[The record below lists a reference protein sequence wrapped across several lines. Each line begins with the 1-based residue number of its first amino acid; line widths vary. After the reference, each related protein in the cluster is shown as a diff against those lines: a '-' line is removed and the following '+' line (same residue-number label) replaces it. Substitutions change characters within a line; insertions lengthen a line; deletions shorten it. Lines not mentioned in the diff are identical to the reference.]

1 MTADICAAS
10 SPDPAK
16 DFSATPWQQQAVRIR
31 RKHAEVPG
39 VLTYELVPSGGGEF
53 RPFRPGQFNMLYVP
67 GIGEAAISISGD
79 PQQVDVM
86 PHTVRQAGNVT
97 GSLAK
102 LSEGAVIG
110 LRGPFGSAWPMEVCR
125 GRDVVL
131 VAGGIGLAPLRPAIC
146 ELISNR
152 NACGEIT
159 LIIGAREPALLLYP
173 GEYDAWRTAG
183 INVAVTV
190 DRADDAWRGSV
201 GVVTAILDRLWLRDA
216 ARTVVLTCGP
226 EVMMWYVMR
235 TAATR
240 GVPGSQLY
248 LSLER
253 NMNCAVAFCGH
264 CQFGPYFLCRE
275 GPVLCFD
282 QVQRLL
288 PIENL

>member
-1 MTADICAAS
+1 MIVGTSTAS
-10 SPDPAK
+10 SPDPARG
-16 DFSATPWQQQAVRIR
+16 SAATPWQQQAVRIQR
-31 RKHAEVPG
+31 MQTEIPG
-39 VLTYELVPSGGGEF
+39 VITFQLVSADGSRFP
-53 RPFRPGQFNMLYVP
+53 RFRPGQFNMLYVP
-67 GIGEAAISISGD
+67 GVGEAAISISGD
-79 PQQVDVM
+79 PQHVDVM

-97 GSLAK
+97 GSLAR

-110 LRGPFGSAWPMEVCR
+110 LRGPFGSAWPLDVCR

-152 NACGEIT
+152 DAFGEVT
-159 LIIGAREPALLLYP
+159 LIVGAREPGLLLYP
-173 GEYDAWRTAG
+173 GEYEAWRAAG

-190 DRADDAWRGSV
+190 DRGNESWRGSV
-201 GVVTAILDRLWLRDA
+201 GVVTAILDRLWLRNA

-235 TAATR
+235 TAAAR
-240 GVPGSQLY
+240 GIPSSQLY

-282 QVQRLL
+282 QVQKLMR
-288 PIENL
+288 IENL

>member
-1 MTADICAAS
+1 MRDQTSCPSGRTQEAGSVSD
-10 SPDPAK
+10 
-16 DFSATPWQQQAVRIR
+16 PWQQRAVRIQR
-31 RKHAEVPG
+31 MQSEIPG
-39 VLTYELVPSGGGEF
+39 VTTYSLVPADGGEF
-53 RPFRPGQFNMLYVP
+53 VRFRPGQFNMLYVP
-67 GIGEAAISISGD
+67 GVGEAAISISGD
-79 PQQVDVM
+79 PRCIDVM

-97 GSLAK
+97 GSLAR

-110 LRGPFGSAWPMEVCR
+110 LRGPFGSAWPMDTCV
-125 GRDVVL
+125 GQDVVL

-152 NACGEIT
+152 VSYGEVS
-159 LIIGAREPALLLYP
+159 LIIGAREPKLLLYP
-173 GEYDAWRTAG
+173 DEYESWRASG

-190 DRADDAWRGSV
+190 DRGDESWGGSV
-201 GVVTAILDRLWLRDA
+201 GVVTSILDRLWLRDA

-235 TAATR
+235 TAAAR
-240 GVPGSQLY
+240 GIPCSRLY

-275 GPVLCFD
+275 GPVLCFE

-288 PIENL
+288 RIENL